1 MVHSICSGVTQLS
14 CRSRTSSSVTS
25 RTSASGCDGA
35 RVPTFCAMTFSTGI
49 AEGNCDVSAISA
61 QRCLEL
67 YLKRLGLLP
76 SATAGSDAAAADAER
91 KAALEDGRRQA
102 SELIA
107 NAQADR
113 AAIVDGAR
121 KEAADAAAA
130 VTARAEASLSAER
143 ASTLASLRRE
153 VGSLAITLA
162 SKVVGESL
170 ADDERARATV
180 DRFIADLEAQAN
192 GAAN

>member
-1 MVHSICSGVTQLS
+1 VGNLAEDIFLLPNGTFFVELAVFLFIVFALMKWILPPINKALEDRQNQI
-14 CRSRTSSSVTS
+14 RTSLE
-25 RTSASGCDGA
+25 AA
-35 RVPTFCAMTFSTGI
+35 
-49 AEGNCDVSAISA
+49 DVAA
-61 QRCLEL
+61 
-67 YLKRLGLLP
+67 
-76 SATAGSDAAAADAER
+76 ADAAAADAER

-143 ASTLASLRRE
+143 ASTLAGLRRE
-153 VGSLAITLA
+153 VGTLAITLA

-192 GAAN
+192 GAAH

>member
-1 MVHSICSGVTQLS
+1 VGNLAEDIFLLPNGTFFVELAVFLFIVFALMKWILPPINKALEDRQNQI
-14 CRSRTSSSVTS
+14 RTSLE
-25 RTSASGCDGA
+25 AA
-35 RVPTFCAMTFSTGI
+35 
-49 AEGNCDVSAISA
+49 DVAA
-61 QRCLEL
+61 
-67 YLKRLGLLP
+67 
-76 SATAGSDAAAADAER
+76 ADAAAADAER

-107 NAQADR
+107 SAQADR

-130 VTARAEASLSAER
+130 VTARAEASLNAER

-153 VGSLAITLA
+153 VGTLAITLA
-162 SKVVGESL
+162 GKVVGESL

>member
-1 MVHSICSGVTQLS
+1 VGNLAEDIFLLPNGTFFVELAVFLFIVFALMKWILPPINKALEDRQNQI
-14 CRSRTSSSVTS
+14 RTSLE
-25 RTSASGCDGA
+25 AA
-35 RVPTFCAMTFSTGI
+35 
-49 AEGNCDVSAISA
+49 DVAA
-61 QRCLEL
+61 
-67 YLKRLGLLP
+67 
-76 SATAGSDAAAADAER
+76 ADAAAADAER
-91 KAALEDGRRQA
+91 RAALEEGRRQA

-107 NAQADR
+107 TAQADR

-121 KEAADAAAA
+121 KEATDAAAA

-153 VGSLAITLA
+153 VGTLAITLA
-162 SKVVGESL
+162 GKVVGESL

-192 GAAN
+192 GASN